1 MDNITAWR
9 TSTWSMADGNCVE
22 VGAGTGRIAVRD
34 SKNRDAGYFAVAS
47 GRWSAFVAC
56 VKRGDFDL

>member
-1 MDNITAWR
+1 MDNITGWR
-9 TSTWSMADGNCVE
+9 TSTRSMADGNCVE
-22 VGAGTGRIAVRD
+22 VGAGTGWIAVRD

-47 GRWSAFVAC
+47 RLWSTFVAC